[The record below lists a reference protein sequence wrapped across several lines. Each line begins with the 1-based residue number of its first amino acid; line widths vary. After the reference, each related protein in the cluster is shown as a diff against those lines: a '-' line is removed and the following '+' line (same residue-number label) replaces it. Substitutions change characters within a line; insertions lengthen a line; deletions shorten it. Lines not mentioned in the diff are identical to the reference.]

1 MIGEFPMSEITMTA
15 LRICRLGAFGA
26 GLCPRLEAT
35 LAASQG
41 PVELRTTRPRRRCA
55 CRPGTSAS
63 GFARRQCDIST
74 VRCTA
79 RVRLAAPRHTMRAA
93 GVLRY

>member
-35 LAASQG
+35 LVQG
-41 PVELRTTRPRRRCA
+41 CILF
-55 CRPGTSAS
+55 GS
-63 GFARRQCDIST
+63 
-74 VRCTA
+74 
-79 RVRLAAPRHTMRAA
+79 
-93 GVLRY
+93 